1 MARELKLPGNAAQGR
16 YAKSGLSVAVAALI
30 AAGADAPTILLQFTT
45 EREGSRQVAYLDG
58 ASTTV
63 KRIWTICK
71 GLTHINGQPVTQN
84 MRLTKEECELHDRV
98 EVEATLKEL
107 ERIVVPVVWTGLS
120 EPARAGIASFCTY
133 NLGAS
138 KCRGTTF
145 LKLLNRG
152 PALRNQ
158 ACAQITLWIRDQ
170 GKDCR
175 TDRSC
180 TGQVDRRMQEDE
192 LCLNGVTWGVQ
203 P

>member
-1 MARELKLPGNAAQGR
+1 MGRELQLPGNTATNR

-45 EREGSRQVAYLDG
+45 EREGSRQVSYLDG

-63 KRIWTICK
+63 KRIWTICR
-71 GLTHINGQPVTQN
+71 GLTHINGQPVTQD
-84 MRLTKEECELHDRV
+84 MRLTKEECNQHDRV

-107 ERIVVPVVWTGLS
+107 ERIVVPAVWAGLS

-133 NLGAS
+133 NLGAT
-138 KCRGTTF
+138 KCKGTTF

-152 PALRNQ
+152 PSYRNQ
-158 ACAQITLWIRDQ
+158 ACAQITFWIRDQ

-175 TDRSC
+175 VDRSC
-180 TGQVDRRMQEDE
+180 IGQVDRRMQEDE
-192 LCLNGVTWGVQ
+192 LCMHGVNWWQ